1 MNILEANPAKHSES
15 IVSSNPEMNT
25 SGKWLKSL
33 KKSFR
38 KAHALPPS
46 MESFSTEAVKSC
58 LFYCRNNARLGFSG
72 NGGEEETELENSW
85 TTLCESISLSASVI
99 QFTFSN

>member
-1 MNILEANPAKHSES
+1 
-15 IVSSNPEMNT
+15 MNT

-46 MESFSTEAVKSC
+46 MESFITEAVKLC
-58 LFYCRNNARLGFSG
+58 LFYCRNKARLGFSE
-72 NGGEEETELENSW
+72 NGGEEVTELENSW
-85 TTLCESISLSASVI
+85 TTLCESSSFSVSAI
-99 QFTFSN
+99 QFVFSN